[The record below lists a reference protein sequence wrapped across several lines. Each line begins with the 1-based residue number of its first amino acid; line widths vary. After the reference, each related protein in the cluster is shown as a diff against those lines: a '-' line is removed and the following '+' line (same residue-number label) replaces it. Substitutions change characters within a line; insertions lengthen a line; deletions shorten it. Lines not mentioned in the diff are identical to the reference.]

1 MTDARSAASD
11 ERRAALVYNPTKV
24 DAEAL
29 RRQVTDRAA
38 SRAGASPSSTRRP
51 STTSATA

>member
-11 ERRAALVYNPTKV
+11 ERRAALVYNPIKV

-29 RRQVTDRAA
+29 RRR
-38 SRAGASPSSTRRP
+38 
-51 STTSATA
+51 

>member
-29 RRQVTDRAA
+29 PAAVVAEIGRAHV
-38 SRAGASPSSTRRP
+38 
-51 STTSATA
+51 